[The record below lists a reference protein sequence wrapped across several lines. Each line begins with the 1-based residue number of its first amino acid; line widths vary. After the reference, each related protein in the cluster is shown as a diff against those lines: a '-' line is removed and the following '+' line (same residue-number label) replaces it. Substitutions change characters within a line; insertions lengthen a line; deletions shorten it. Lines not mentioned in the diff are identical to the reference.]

1 MIYTNQEIEEA
12 RNSKVKDR
20 RVYKSRRINNFREL
34 VSYSV
39 EHYAE
44 HIAYKYKNKP
54 SDKEIIKKT
63 YAEAGMDIKA
73 FGTEMLNR
81 GAKKIAVIG
90 ILHWIKMEKRILRNF
105 PILIGNGL

>member
-54 SDKEIIKKT
+54 SDKEIIKRL
-63 YAEAGMDIKA
+63 
-73 FGTEMLNR
+73 MLKR
-81 GAKKIAVIG
+81 EW
-90 ILHWIKMEKRILRNF
+90 ILKLLEQRC
-105 PILIGNGL
+105 